1 MKSKLLFIALIALS
15 LLIAPVYAL
24 AQSAGKPNANAPQA
38 PDSQKDSQKDSS
50 KDTAQEPAKDSD
62 EDLRRAI
69 QSSGGSETQIITN
82 LEEYLK
88 KYPKSDHRKEIESEL
103 YKLSVKMRDRNRAII
118 YAERLVAGDA
128 DNIDALTNLVAMLR
142 ERKSEADLVKAL
154 TYADDLIK
162 RFEHIISTSLK
173 PKRISAAQWQERKEQ
188 GIASVYLLRGKVHAD
203 LGADDKARADLTKS
217 YKSARLAA
225 TAVALGELAEKRKNI
240 DEAIDYYLQG
250 FAISLNT
257 DEKIDLK
264 SLRRKLS
271 QLYSAKNGS
280 EAGLGDRLL
289 KAHDAFV
296 KEREERLAK
305 LEPPNINEGIGDPLK
320 FTLTRLDGSPL
331 KMEEHRGKVI
341 VMNFWATWCGPCLTE
356 MPLFEKTI
364 AKYKEDKNVVFL
376 AITTDE
382 DRELVAP
389 FLKQYKFNLPVAY
402 AEYINDHFAIS
413 SIPTTII
420 LDRKGEIA
428 FRQAGFNPREDFVA
442 TLSGKIE
449 DAKKR

>member
-1 MKSKLLFIALIALS
+1 VKPKLPFVASFALL
-15 LLIAPVYAL
+15 LLIAPAF
-24 AQSAGKPNANAPQA
+24 AQVAGKPKADEQDPPGAATTRTN
-38 PDSQKDSQKDSS
+38 
-50 KDTAQEPAKDSD
+50 EPSKDSD
-62 EDLRRAI
+62 EELRRAI

-82 LEEYLK
+82 LEGYLK
-88 KYPKSDHRKEIESEL
+88 KYPNSDHRDEIEGEL
-103 YKLSVKMRDRNRAII
+103 YSLSVKLRDRNRAIN
-118 YAERLVAGDA
+118 YAEKLVVRDES
-128 DNIDALTNLVAMLR
+128 NIEALTNLVTMLR
-142 ERKSEADLVKAL
+142 ERKTGDDLNRAL
-154 TYADDLIK
+154 AHADDLIK
-162 RFEHIISTSLK
+162 RFEHLISTRLK
-173 PKRISAAQWQERKEQ
+173 PKRVSSAQWQERKEQ
-188 GIASVYLLRGKVHAD
+188 GIASVYLLRGKVHGD

-217 YKSARLAA
+217 YKSARLAD
-225 TAVALGELAEKRKNI
+225 TAVALGELSEKRRNI

-257 DEKIDLK
+257 EDKIDQK
-264 SLRRKLS
+264 SLRRKIG

-280 EAGLGDRLL
+280 EVGLGDRLL
-289 KAHDAFV
+289 KAHDAYL

-305 LEPPNINEGIGDPLK
+305 LDPPNINTGVGDPLK
-320 FTLTRLDGSPL
+320 FTLTKLDGSPL
-331 KMEEHRGKVI
+331 KLDDHRGKVI

-364 AKYKEDKNVVFL
+364 AKYKNDKNVVFL

-402 AEYINDHFAIS
+402 AEYLNDHFAVS

-420 LDRKGEIA
+420 LDSKGEIS
-428 FRQAGFNPREDFVA
+428 FRQAGFNPREDFVES
-442 TLSGKIE
+442 LSEKIE